1 MKKLALAAAL
11 SLVATSA
18 LAGSYAA
25 PAMEPE
31 VIVENT
37 SSSSGGMIILGLILL
52 AVAAGAI
59 R

>member
-11 SLVATSA
+11 SLTASTA
-18 LAGSYAA
+18 FAGAPAA